1 MSTKHLLYP
10 GIIIPFAFWLTLF
23 ISGFISGDYNH
34 LTRMVSELGASG
46 TSSQF
51 IFASG
56 LILCSILSLFF
67 VLGLYK
73 TCRVF
78 NLSTI
83 PVILILTYS
92 VSIAGA
98 AIFPLPLRLHEI
110 MGMPSI
116 LLIFSPLLSL
126 LLWKGKGLSAMNKK
140 IAILSF
146 LIMILGFSV
155 YLPDLLGNYIGL
167 KQRFFHIGW
176 SVWFIYLSYSFLRL
190 LGQDKPSISGKN

>member
-1 MSTKHLLYP
+1 MSTKYLLYP
-10 GIIIPFAFWLTLF
+10 GIIIPLAFWLTLF
-23 ISGFISGDYNH
+23 VCGFILGSYNH

-51 IFASG
+51 VFASG

>member
-10 GIIIPFAFWLTLF
+10 GIIIPIAFWLTLF
-23 ISGFISGDYNH
+23 VCGFILGSYNH

-46 TSSQF
+46 TSSQLVF
-51 IFASG
+51 TSG
-56 LILCSILSLFF
+56 LILCSVLSLFF

-98 AIFPLPLRLHEI
+98 AIFPLPLRMHEI

-126 LLWKGKGLSAMNKK
+126 LLWKGKGLPAMNKK

-190 LGQDKPSISGKN
+190 LGQNKSSSGYR

>member
-1 MSTKHLLYP
+1 MSTKYLLYA
-10 GIIIPFAFWLTLF
+10 GIIIPLAFWLTLF
-23 ISGFISGDYNH
+23 VCGFIFGSYNH

-46 TSSQF
+46 TSSQIVF
-51 IFASG
+51 TSG

-73 TCRVF
+73 TCRAF

-146 LIMILGFSV
+146 LIMLLGFSV
-155 YLPDLLGNYIGL
+155 YLPDFLGNYIGL

-176 SVWFIYLSYSFLRL
+176 SVWFIYLSYRFLRL
-190 LGQDKPSISGKN
+190 LGQDKSRISGRD

>member
-1 MSTKHLLYP
+1 MSTKYLLYA

-23 ISGFISGDYNH
+23 VCGFILGSYNH

-46 TSSQF
+46 TSSQIVF
-51 IFASG
+51 TSG

-190 LGQDKPSISGKN
+190 LGQDKSRISGKN